1 MAIPQRTEVTT
12 AVPVVFVPQ
21 AARPLAKVGSRSRLA
36 SQARTIALPV
46 QDAPPIW
53 LQHLL
58 WWRRVTTGMTVISF
72 GAMLVFYSWTVYT
85 QQRWSQ
91 QYQALEQMKRNERQ
105 FLLTQQSITNSLR
118 DSAARSNMVPLVPQ
132 RMIEVPAASPGSQ
145 PTPAPLLPPHVASP
159 PYPIGY

>member
-1 MAIPQRTEVTT
+1 MAIPQRAEVTT
-12 AVPVVFVPQ
+12 AVPVVFMPRE
-21 AARPLAKVGSRSRLA
+21 ARPLAKVGSRSRLA
-36 SQARTIALPV
+36 SQARTIPLPV
-46 QDAPPIW
+46 EDPSPVW

-118 DSAARSNMVPLVPQ
+118 DSATRSNMVPLVPQ
-132 RMIEVPAASPGSQ
+132 RMIEVPAASPSPEQ
-145 PTPAPLLPPHVASP
+145 AVAPLLPTTPPSP
-159 PYPIGY
+159 TYPIGY